1 MTTLTTTRTTRA
13 TSAMAAIT
21 TTASPTMTAS
31 LSAIAT
37 LARTACVVCGSAD
50 TRRTLLAGT
59 LIECGRCGF
68 IWTAAKPARL
78 EDLYGESYFR
88 GDGYDDYLQPSARR
102 FEAGRRLSWLLRTGR
117 VSSLVEAGCAGG
129 FFVEA
134 AVGAGVDAVGVE
146 LSPQMAAYARDT
158 LRLPVRQGRF
168 ELAPLEAPVQ
178 AVCAF
183 HVLEHVDD
191 PNAFVRTAW
200 KLLEP
205 GGLLA
210 VEVPNIASPAAR
222 RLGLDWPGL
231 QPRYHRWHFAPTSL
245 RRLVERH
252 GFDVLVQDTAVFRYY
267 MPAGYRR
274 RHARH
279 LLAPDVRNTRSIRLT
294 HRRRGDL
301 LRMIAQKPH
310 QTSRVAR
317 RRLT

>member
-1 MTTLTTTRTTRA
+1 MTT
-13 TSAMAAIT
+13 M
-21 TTASPTMTAS
+21 TMTECA
-31 LSAIAT
+31 
-37 LARTACVVCGSAD
+37 VCGSAD
-50 TRRTLLAGT
+50 ARRPLLAGS
-59 LIECGRCGF
+59 LVECGRCGF
-68 IWTAAKPARL
+68 VWTAAEPVHL
-78 EDLYGESYFR
+78 EDRYGEGYFR
-88 GDGYDDYLQPSARR
+88 SDAYEDYLQPSGRR

-117 VSSLVEAGCAGG
+117 VSSLVEAGCTGG

-134 AVGAGVDAVGVE
+134 AVRAGIHAAGVE
-146 LSPQMAAYARDT
+146 LSPQMAAYARDQ
-158 LRLPVRQGRF
+158 LRLPVWHGQF
-168 ELAPLEAPVQ
+168 EAAPLQVPVQ

-183 HVLEHVDD
+183 HVLECVED
-191 PNAFVRTAW
+191 PNAFIRTAW

-222 RLGLDWPGL
+222 RLGMDWPGL

-252 GFDVLVQDTAVFRYY
+252 GFDVVVQDTAVLRFY
-267 MPAGYRR
+267 MPARFRR

-310 QTSRVAR
+310 RTSRVAR
-317 RRLT
+317 RRLA